1 MPVAPCQRLMTE
13 HHGALALRRSH
24 PRRSIARLGNLDPWC
39 HFLQATRRFRDPSS
53 VASVQMKKR
62 PGPHYA
68 IGAQPTTRDLARSG
82 TRRKNMMLSNRT
94 LRRTAGF
101 ISRFFAD
108 QLFAKIS
115 DPRSK
120 RGRRWK
126 SAVPLL
132 KAVAVGL
139 AAGCKGFLHVERLTK
154 AMPPEVRRLLGI
166 HRFTP
171 DTTLRDFVCALNPDE
186 LCRVIWVVGYDALR
200 RGALLST
207 GQFPF
212 GMVSMDG
219 KYPSV
224 RDVGDNDNKPTSR
237 YLQVHHDQETAAPL
251 HGLVRVITSVL
262 ITAVGR
268 PIIAASPVPA
278 QTNEVGHF
286 RQAFG
291 DLVRMYG
298 RRFRVVLYDAGAA
311 SLPNA
316 KAVVA
321 AGKHYFFQIA
331 DPRWIMYQ
339 TIELLLSETAPAT
352 RTEEISGNRRVVR
365 ELTLKAVTETAKS
378 LTLWRHTR
386 TIIKVYSQTYEN
398 AVLTGTKTRYFVTS
412 LDPDELSPEKWLQL
426 VVARWGVETAHQIL
440 DCAFEEDKH
449 PWVTKDANG
458 ALVMMLL
465 RRLVYTMMTL
475 YKSVTIRSEETRQTM
490 TWRELMAEIRNTL
503 EWARQSALEG
513 LRQRVFA
520 IPPALA

>member
-1 MPVAPCQRLMTE
+1 
-13 HHGALALRRSH
+13 
-24 PRRSIARLGNLDPWC
+24 
-39 HFLQATRRFRDPSS
+39 
-53 VASVQMKKR
+53 
-62 PGPHYA
+62 
-68 IGAQPTTRDLARSG
+68 
-82 TRRKNMMLSNRT
+82 MMLSNRT

-108 QLFAKIS
+108 QLFARIS

-132 KAVAVGL
+132 KTIAVGL
-139 AAGCKGFLHVERLTK
+139 AAGCKGFLDVERLTK
-154 AMPPEVRRLLGI
+154 AMPPEVRRLVGI
-166 HRFTP
+166 HKFTP

-186 LCRVIWVVGYDALR
+186 LCRLIWVVGHDASR
-200 RGALLST
+200 RGALHST

-224 RDVGDNDNKPTSR
+224 RDVGDNDKKPTSR
-237 YLQVHHDQETAAPL
+237 YLQVHHDAESAAAL

-298 RRFRVVLYDAGAA
+298 RLFRVVLYDAGAA

-316 KAVVA
+316 DAVIA
-321 AGKHYFFQIA
+321 AGKQYFFQIA
-331 DPRWIMYQ
+331 DPRWTMYQ
-339 TIELLLSETAPAT
+339 TIELLLSDVPPAV
-352 RTEEISGNRRVVR
+352 RTVESSGSRRVVR
-365 ELTLKAVTETAKS
+365 ELTLKTVTETNKS
-378 LTLWRHTR
+378 LTIWRHTR
-386 TIIKVYSQTYEN
+386 TIIKVYSETYEN
-398 AVLTGTKTRYFVTS
+398 GALKGTKTRYFVTS
-412 LDPDELSPEKWLQL
+412 LADDELSPEKWLEL
-426 VVARWGVETAHQIL
+426 VISRWGVETAHQIL

-449 PWVTKDANG
+449 PWITKDANG
-458 ALVMMLL
+458 TLVMMLL

-490 TWRELMAEIRNTL
+490 TWRELMEEIRDTL
-503 EWARQSALEG
+503 EWARHSALEG